1 MGSTSRYDRV
11 APAAKCSTRSPAPWR
26 AGSRFA
32 QPAVERR
39 RRTAYP
45 RHMSDRYAA
54 WIRGKLAEHVPEA
67 TTDPAAALQLAH
79 AWAALSGHGKEI
91 FGMEMPAEL
100 PERVALRDEC
110 LAALKKWIPL
120 LDKPAKEQLRQM
132 LTAYAVPLS

>member
-1 MGSTSRYDRV
+1 
-11 APAAKCSTRSPAPWR
+11 
-26 AGSRFA
+26 
-32 QPAVERR
+32 
-39 RRTAYP
+39 
-45 RHMSDRYAA
+45 MSDRYAA

-79 AWAALSGHGKEI
+79 ALAALSGHGKEI

-100 PERVALRDEC
+100 TDRAALRDEC